1 MTIRFTRLSLL
12 LMLPLLLLHSIA
24 TGQSE
29 KTFIKT
35 FPLLGRQTVVLNL
48 GENIQVTSWDN
59 DVVRVQM
66 TVSVQTNEAT
76 LKALAETGRYMLKSE
91 LSVQDLTVTA
101 PSLSNPVK
109 LNGVEL
115 KETITFMVL
124 VPKNINIL
132 KNTDAKIKTVAR
144 LNP

>member
-1 MTIRFTRLSLL
+1 MTIRFTRFSLL
-12 LMLPLLLLHSIA
+12 LILPLLLLHSIA

-35 FPLLGRQTVVLNL
+35 FPLLGRQTVILNL

-76 LKALAETGRYMLKSE
+76 LKALAETARYMLKSE
-91 LSVQDLTVTA
+91 LSVQDLTIAA
-101 PSLSNPVK
+101 PNLSNPVK

-115 KETITFMVL
+115 KENITFMVL
-124 VPKNINIL
+124 VPKNINVL